1 MNIGEHACTVSSIS
15 DLNVGNMVQ
24 REIERGYFK
33 EVKPVNPVRDSNV
46 IELNVSGDGDEF
58 IDLSHTYLKTAVK
71 IKKAGGG
78 DLVADDKVSLINYI
92 GATLFGKVDVLL
104 NDTQVSSSTP
114 NNAYRAM
121 FESLLTY
128 DQPCA
133 ESQMQAAGFYK
144 DTAGQMDA
152 VDPTPDGNAPTNLG
166 LKERFELTRGSRT
179 VEFIS
184 RIHADIF
191 NQNRLMVNGVR
202 LRVKLHRNKNE
213 FCLMAANANY
223 VLEIEDVSMMLRKC
237 KLTDASLTQVQNI
250 PALYPIT
257 RVLMKDYSFPSGIQ
271 SININNLTSGVLP
284 QKVVVGLVSNAA
296 TNGSSILNPFNFQHF
311 GLSECNVAVNG
322 STVNGKPL
330 TFDFANS
337 RDSDGYWSLFASS
350 GKMHHNIGSIIQRKD
365 YKDGY
370 AIIAFDLSPSL
381 CDGEFIDPDKSGDM
395 SIALS
400 FGKNLTSSITV
411 LVYCEYNSLIEVTS
425 GRKVIPHFQV

>member
-1 MNIGEHACTVSSIS
+1 
-15 DLNVGNMVQ
+15 MVQ

-202 LRVKLHRNKNE
+202 
-213 FCLMAANANY
+213 C
-223 VLEIEDVSMMLRKC
+223 
-237 KLTDASLTQVQNI
+237 
-250 PALYPIT
+250 
-257 RVLMKDYSFPSGIQ
+257 
-271 SININNLTSGVLP
+271 
-284 QKVVVGLVSNAA
+284 
-296 TNGSSILNPFNFQHF
+296 
-311 GLSECNVAVNG
+311 
-322 STVNGKPL
+322 
-330 TFDFANS
+330 
-337 RDSDGYWSLFASS
+337 ASS
-350 GKMHHNIGSIIQRKD
+350 CTETKIN
-365 YKDGY
+365 
-370 AIIAFDLSPSL
+370 F
-381 CDGEFIDPDKSGDM
+381 
-395 SIALS
+395 
-400 FGKNLTSSITV
+400 V
-411 LVYCEYNSLIEVTS
+411 
-425 GRKVIPHFQV
+425 